1 MALVDDGNREFN
13 ILPGK
18 FSLKLGK
25 KMPIETLYRC
35 ADPSKSTH
43 LQVKTM
49 TDINQAEKSSGAVSA
64 NVPREAKTMVM
75 TRPKEKVIGP
85 RLVCTT
91 ASGESK
97 IYPLNKTQ
105 LVIGRSVE
113 ADLNLLDPLVSR
125 KHCVIENRQ
134 DGFVVRNV
142 STTNP
147 LLLNDKPIA
156 EKRLYTGDQI
166 RIGSATLAFI
176 SDRAR
181 DEKKLDAVTLSRN
194 KQSGWGLWFSVFL
207 LIILV
212 GYFGYFQAYTP
223 LKVKWALS
231 AVSKQIKL
239 GKYLSA
245 QNSLKHLLDLDLSPE
260 HRDQTKELLVEST
273 LAITQ
278 QKAQNED
285 LNAVMEYLKN
295 YLAEYGV
302 GKESEVLWDQ
312 LDYYR
317 LTRAHRL
324 ESAKDFQPA
333 LRQYAA
339 IKEDSIYFEEA
350 HKAIRRIWLAHQQ
363 QPRKDQTLAQLLKEA
378 ETHFRAQRYL
388 KPVNQNAYLLYQA
401 ALTLEPGNGLA
412 LKRIDQ
418 MKSFYREHGDKYFVQ
433 RNWSR
438 ALSYFERYYL
448 IDTETQ
454 EINHKMMICRE
465 KLVRGE
471 QKNSNE
477 QVEKKEEIKRL
488 LEESGTE
495 SSWIMKYLFE
505 DQQSETDSE
514 KPW

>member
-1 MALVDDGNREFN
+1 MRYIDQE
-13 ILPGK
+13 
-18 FSLKLGK
+18 
-25 KMPIETLYRC
+25 
-35 ADPSKSTH
+35 
-43 LQVKTM
+43 
-49 TDINQAEKSSGAVSA
+49 EKGSGAVSSA
-64 NVPREAKTMVM
+64 LPREAKTMVM
-75 TRPKEKVIGP
+75 IRSKEKVIGP

-91 ASGESK
+91 ASGESN
-97 IYPLNKTQ
+97 ICPLDKTK

-125 KHCVIENRQ
+125 KHCVIEDRQ
-134 DGFVVRNV
+134 DGFIVRNV

-147 LLLNDKPIA
+147 LLLNDKPIT
-156 EKRLYTGDQI
+156 EERLYTGDQI

-181 DEKKLDAVTLSRN
+181 DEKRLDAKPLSQN
-194 KQSGWGLWFSVFL
+194 KQSGWGLWVTVFV

-260 HRDQTKELLVEST
+260 HRSRVKGLLTEST

-278 QKAQNED
+278 QKARDED
-285 LNAVMEYLKN
+285 LNTVIVYLKK
-295 YLAEYGV
+295 YLAQYGN
-302 GKESEVLWDQ
+302 GKESVVLWER

-317 LTRAHRL
+317 FTLAHGL
-324 ESAKDFQPA
+324 ESAKNFQPA

-363 QPRKDQTLAQLLKEA
+363 KPRKDQTLTQLLKEA

-388 KPVNQNAYLLYQA
+388 KPMNQNAYLLYQA
-401 ALTLEPGNGLA
+401 ALTLEPGNELSH
-412 LKRIDQ
+412 KRIDQ
-418 MKSFYREHGDKYFVQ
+418 MKSYYREHGQKYFVQ
-433 RNWSR
+433 KNWSR

-448 IDTETQ
+448 IDIETK
-454 EINHKMMICRE
+454 EINQKMIICRE
-465 KLVRGE
+465 KLIETRALDQKAGPAETSSQNMVRGE
-471 QKNSNE
+471 KKISSE
-477 QVEKKEEIKRL
+477 QAEKREEIKRL
-488 LEESGTE
+488 LEESGTG
-495 SSWIMKYLFE
+495 SSWIMKSLFE
-505 DQQSETDSE
+505 DQQSEIGSE
-514 KPW
+514 RPW

>member
-1 MALVDDGNREFN
+1 
-13 ILPGK
+13 
-18 FSLKLGK
+18 
-25 KMPIETLYRC
+25 MPIKSLYRC
-35 ADPSKSTH
+35 VNPSKSSH
-43 LQVKTM
+43 PQVGTM
-49 TDINQAEKSSGAVSA
+49 TDINQEEKISGVVSA
-64 NVPREAKTMVM
+64 DVPREAKTMVM
-75 TRPKEKVIGP
+75 TRLKEKVIGP

-97 IYPLNKTQ
+97 IYPLNKAKI
-105 LVIGRSVE
+105 VIGRSVE

-125 KHCVIENRQ
+125 KHCVIENRE

-147 LLLNDKPIA
+147 LLLNDKQIA

-181 DEKKLDAVTLSRN
+181 DEKKLDTQMLSQN
-194 KQSGWGLWFSVFL
+194 KQSGWGIWVTVSL
-207 LIILV
+207 LISLV
-212 GYFGYFQAYTP
+212 GYFGYFHAYTP

-239 GKYLSA
+239 GKHLSA

-260 HRDQTKELLVEST
+260 HRDLAKELLAEST

-295 YLAEYGV
+295 YLAKYGA
-302 GKESEVLWDQ
+302 GKESEVLWDR

-324 ESAKDFQPA
+324 ESDKDFQPA

-350 HKAIRRIWLAHQQ
+350 HKAIGRIWLAHQQ
-363 QPRKDQTLAQLLKEA
+363 QPPKYQTLAELLKEA

-388 KPVNQNAYLLYQA
+388 RPVNQNAYLLYQS
-401 ALTLEPGNGLA
+401 ALTLEPGNELS

-418 MKSFYREHGDKYFVQ
+418 MKSFYREHGDKYFVKKDWLQ
-433 RNWSR
+433 

-448 IDTETQ
+448 IDTETK
-454 EINHKMMICRE
+454 EINHKMKICRE
-465 KLVRGE
+465 KLAKTRELSHKAGPAKTSSE
-471 QKNSNE
+471 KMMRA
-477 QVEKKEEIKRL
+477 EKKEEIKRL

-495 SSWIMKYLFE
+495 SSWIMQYLFE
-505 DQQSETDSE
+505 DQQSEIDSE

>member
-1 MALVDDGNREFN
+1 MRHIDHE
-13 ILPGK
+13 
-18 FSLKLGK
+18 
-25 KMPIETLYRC
+25 
-35 ADPSKSTH
+35 
-43 LQVKTM
+43 
-49 TDINQAEKSSGAVSA
+49 EKGSGAVSTDL
-64 NVPREAKTMVM
+64 PREAKTMVM
-75 TRPKEKVIGP
+75 TRSKENVIGP

-97 IYPLNKTQ
+97 ICPLDKTK

-125 KHCVIENRQ
+125 KHCVIEDRQ
-134 DGFVVRNV
+134 DGFIVRNV

-156 EKRLYTGDQI
+156 AERLYTGDQI

-181 DEKKLDAVTLSRN
+181 DEKKLAAKPLSQN
-194 KQSGWGLWFSVFL
+194 KSSGWGLWVTVFVL
-207 LIILV
+207 MILV
-212 GYFGYFQAYTP
+212 GYFGYFQVYTP

-239 GKYLSA
+239 GNFQSA
-245 QNSLKHLLDLDLSPE
+245 QNSLKHLLELDLSPE
-260 HRDQTKELLVEST
+260 HRHRIKELLTDST
-273 LAITQ
+273 LALTK
-278 QKAQNED
+278 QKARDED
-285 LNAVMEYLKN
+285 LNAVIAYLKK
-295 YLAEYGV
+295 YLAQYGA
-302 GKESEVLWDQ
+302 GKESVVLWER

-317 LTRAHRL
+317 FTLAHRL
-324 ESAKDFQPA
+324 ESAKEFQPA

-363 QPRKDQTLAQLLKEA
+363 KPRNDQTLAQLLNEA

-388 KPVNQNAYLLYQA
+388 KPVNQNAYLLFQA
-401 ALTLEPGNGLA
+401 ALTLEPGNSLA
-412 LKRIDQ
+412 LKRINQ
-418 MKSFYREHGDKYFVQ
+418 MKSFYREHGNKYFEQ
-433 RNWSR
+433 KNWSQ

-448 IDTETQ
+448 IDTETKD
-454 EINHKMMICRE
+454 INRKLIICRQ
-465 KLVRGE
+465 KLAQARTLDQKAEPPETSSNKKIGRD

-477 QVEKKEEIKRL
+477 QAEKKEEIKRL
-488 LEESGTE
+488 LEESGAD
-495 SSWIMKYLFE
+495 SSWIMQYLFDE
-505 DQQSETDSE
+505 QQKQIDAE

>member
-1 MALVDDGNREFN
+1 
-13 ILPGK
+13 
-18 FSLKLGK
+18 
-25 KMPIETLYRC
+25 
-35 ADPSKSTH
+35 
-43 LQVKTM
+43 M
-49 TDINQAEKSSGAVSA
+49 TDINQEEKSSDAVPA
-64 NVPREAKTMVM
+64 DIPLEAKTMVM
-75 TRPKEKVIGP
+75 TRSKEKVIGP
-85 RLVCTT
+85 RLICTT
-91 ASGESK
+91 SSGESK
-97 IYPLNKTQ
+97 IYPLNETQ

-125 KHCVIENRQ
+125 KHCVIENRE

-181 DEKKLDAVTLSRN
+181 DEKKLDAKMLSQN
-194 KQSGWGLWFSVFL
+194 KQSRRGLWVTVSL

-223 LKVKWALS
+223 LKVRWALA

-245 QNSLKHLLDLDLSPE
+245 QNSLKHLLDLNLSPE
-260 HRDQTKELLVEST
+260 HRDLAKELLAEST

-285 LNAVMEYLKN
+285 LTAVMEYLKN
-295 YLAEYGV
+295 YLAEYGT

-324 ESAKDFQPA
+324 ESAKEFQPA

-363 QPRKDQTLAQLLKEA
+363 QPRKDQTLAQLLKDA

-418 MKSFYREHGDKYFVQ
+418 MKSFYREHGDKYFVK
-433 RNWSR
+433 RDWSR

-448 IDTETQ
+448 IETETK
-454 EINHKMMICRE
+454 EINHKMKICRE
-465 KLVRGE
+465 KLAKTRELSQKAGPAKSSSEKMMRGE
-471 QKNSNE
+471 QKHSQE
-477 QVEKKEEIKRL
+477 QAEKREEIKRL

-495 SSWIMKYLFE
+495 SSWIMQYLFE

>member
-1 MALVDDGNREFN
+1 
-13 ILPGK
+13 
-18 FSLKLGK
+18 
-25 KMPIETLYRC
+25 MPIKTLYRC

-43 LQVKTM
+43 PQVGTM
-49 TDINQAEKSSGAVSA
+49 TGINQEDKSSGGVSA
-64 NVPREAKTMVM
+64 AVPREAKTMVM
-75 TRPKEKVIGP
+75 TRSKEKVIGP

-97 IYPLNKTQ
+97 IYPLNKTK

-113 ADLNLLDPLVSR
+113 VDLNLLDPLVSR
-125 KHCVIENRQ
+125 KHCVIENRE

-166 RIGSATLAFI
+166 RVGSATLAFI

-181 DEKKLDAVTLSRN
+181 DEKKLDVKMLSQN
-194 KQSGWGLWFSVFL
+194 KQSGWGLWFTVSL

-239 GKYLSA
+239 GKYMSA

-260 HRDQTKELLVEST
+260 HRDLAKELLVEST

-278 QKAQNED
+278 QKAQNEG
-285 LNAVMEYLKN
+285 LKAVMEYLKN
-295 YLAEYGV
+295 YLAEYGA
-302 GKESEVLWDQ
+302 GKESEVLWDR

-317 LTRAHRL
+317 LTWAHRL

-378 ETHFRAQRYL
+378 EAHFRAQHYL

-401 ALTLEPGNGLA
+401 ALALEPGNALS

-418 MKSFYREHGDKYFVQ
+418 MKSFYRERGEEYFVQ
-433 RNWSR
+433 KNWSR
-438 ALSYFERYYL
+438 ALSYFERYFL
-448 IDTETQ
+448 IDTETK
-454 EINHKMMICRE
+454 EINHKMIICRE
-465 KLVRGE
+465 KLAEARALDQKAGPAETSSQNIVRGE
-471 QKNSNE
+471 QQNSSE
-477 QVEKKEEIKRL
+477 QAEKREEIKRL

-505 DQQSETDSE
+505 DRQNEIDSE
-514 KPW
+514 RPW

>member
-1 MALVDDGNREFN
+1 
-13 ILPGK
+13 
-18 FSLKLGK
+18 
-25 KMPIETLYRC
+25 
-35 ADPSKSTH
+35 
-43 LQVKTM
+43 M
-49 TDINQAEKSSGAVSA
+49 TDIKQEEKSSGAISP
-64 NVPREAKTMVM
+64 NVPLEAKTMVM
-75 TRPKEKVIGP
+75 TRKKEKIIGP

-97 IYPLNKTQ
+97 IYPLDKTK

-113 ADLNLLDPLVSR
+113 ADLNLLDPLISR
-125 KHCVIENRQ
+125 KHCVIENRE

-147 LLLNDKPIA
+147 LLLNDRQIV

-176 SDRAR
+176 SDSDR
-181 DEKKLDAVTLSRN
+181 DEKKLDAKMLSQN
-194 KQSGWGLWFSVFL
+194 KQSGWAFWITVSL
-207 LIILV
+207 LIVLV

-239 GKYLSA
+239 GKFVSA
-245 QNSLKHLLDLDLSPE
+245 QNSLKHLLDLDLSAE
-260 HRDQTKELLVEST
+260 HRSQAKELLAEST

-278 QKAQNED
+278 QKDQKED
-285 LNAVMEYLKN
+285 LDAVMKYLRN
-295 YLAEYGV
+295 FLAEYGA
-302 GKESEVLWDQ
+302 GKESEVLWDR

-363 QPRKDQTLAQLLKEA
+363 QPHKNQTLAELLKDA
-378 ETHFRAQRYL
+378 ESHFQAQRYL

-401 ALTLEPGNGLA
+401 ALKLDPSNELSQ
-412 LKRIDQ
+412 KRIDQ
-418 MKSFYREHGDKYFVQ
+418 MKSFYLKHGEKYFVQ
-433 RNWSR
+433 KKWTR

-448 IDTETQ
+448 IDTETK
-454 EINHKMMICRE
+454 EINQKMMICRE
-465 KLVRGE
+465 KLARTRKLKGKSGSAKTSSQNMAKGE
-471 QKNSNE
+471 RKSSGELAN
-477 QVEKKEEIKRL
+477 KREEIKQL

-495 SSWIMKYLFE
+495 SSWIMNYLFE
-505 DQQSETDSE
+505 DQQNDIDSE

>member
-1 MALVDDGNREFN
+1 
-13 ILPGK
+13 
-18 FSLKLGK
+18 
-25 KMPIETLYRC
+25 
-35 ADPSKSTH
+35 
-43 LQVKTM
+43 M
-49 TDINQAEKSSGAVSA
+49 TDIKQEEKSSGAISP
-64 NVPREAKTMVM
+64 NVPLEAKTMVM
-75 TRPKEKVIGP
+75 TRKKEKIIGP

-97 IYPLNKTQ
+97 IYPLDKTK

-113 ADLNLLDPLVSR
+113 ADLNLLDPLISR
-125 KHCVIENRQ
+125 KHCVIENRE

-147 LLLNDKPIA
+147 LLLNDRQIV

-176 SDRAR
+176 SDSDR
-181 DEKKLDAVTLSRN
+181 DEKKLDAKMLSQN
-194 KQSGWGLWFSVFL
+194 KQSGWAFWITVSL
-207 LIILV
+207 LIVLV

-239 GKYLSA
+239 GKFVSA
-245 QNSLKHLLDLDLSPE
+245 QNSLKHLLDLDLSAE
-260 HRDQTKELLVEST
+260 HRSQAKELLAEST

-278 QKAQNED
+278 QKDQKED
-285 LNAVMEYLKN
+285 LDAVMKYLRSF
-295 YLAEYGV
+295 LAEYGA
-302 GKESEVLWDQ
+302 GKESEILWDR

-363 QPRKDQTLAQLLKEA
+363 QPHKNQTLAELLKDA
-378 ETHFRAQRYL
+378 ESHFQAQRYL

-401 ALTLEPGNGLA
+401 ALKLDPSNELSQ
-412 LKRIDQ
+412 KRIDQ
-418 MKSFYREHGDKYFVQ
+418 MKSFYLKHGEKYFVQ
-433 RNWSR
+433 KKWTR

-448 IDTETQ
+448 IDTETK
-454 EINHKMMICRE
+454 EINQKMMICRE
-465 KLVRGE
+465 KLARTRKLKGKSGSAKTSSQNMAKGE
-471 QKNSNE
+471 RKSSGELAN
-477 QVEKKEEIKRL
+477 KREEIKQL

-495 SSWIMKYLFE
+495 SSWIMNYLFE
-505 DQQSETDSE
+505 DQQNDIDSE

>member
-1 MALVDDGNREFN
+1 
-13 ILPGK
+13 
-18 FSLKLGK
+18 
-25 KMPIETLYRC
+25 
-35 ADPSKSTH
+35 
-43 LQVKTM
+43 M
-49 TDINQAEKSSGAVSA
+49 TDINQEDHSSGAVSA
-64 NVPREAKTMVM
+64 EVPREAKTMVM
-75 TRPKEKVIGP
+75 TRSKEKVIGP

-97 IYPLNKTQ
+97 IYPLNETQ

-125 KHCVIENRQ
+125 KHCVIENRE

-181 DEKKLDAVTLSRN
+181 DEKKLDAKILSQK
-194 KQSGWGLWFSVFL
+194 KQSGRGLWITVSL
-207 LIILV
+207 LIILL

-223 LKVKWALS
+223 LKIKWALS
-231 AVSKQIKL
+231 AVSKQIKS

-245 QNSLKHLLDLDLSPE
+245 QNSLKHLLDLDLTPE
-260 HRDQTKELLVEST
+260 HRNLAKELLAEST

-295 YLAEYGV
+295 YLAEYGA
-302 GKESEVLWDQ
+302 GKESEVIWDR

-317 LTRAHRL
+317 LTRAQRL
-324 ESAKDFQPA
+324 EAAKDFQPA

-339 IKEDSIYFEEA
+339 IKDDSIYFEEA

-363 QPRKDQTLAQLLKEA
+363 QPSKNQTLAQLLKEA

-401 ALTLEPGNGLA
+401 ALSLEPANELA

-418 MKSFYREHGDKYFVQ
+418 MKSFYREHGDKYFVK

-448 IDTETQ
+448 IDTETK
-454 EINHKMMICRE
+454 EINQKMIICRE
-465 KLVRGE
+465 KLAKARALGQKADPTSASSKKVMKGN
-471 QKNSNE
+471 QKNRND
-477 QVEKKEEIKRL
+477 QAEKKEEIKRL

-495 SSWIMKYLFE
+495 SSWIMQYLFE

>member
-1 MALVDDGNREFN
+1 MA
-13 ILPGK
+13 
-18 FSLKLGK
+18 
-25 KMPIETLYRC
+25 
-35 ADPSKSTH
+35 
-43 LQVKTM
+43 
-49 TDINQAEKSSGAVSA
+49 DINQSGKNPGAISAE
-64 NVPREAKTMVM
+64 VPREAKTIVM
-75 TRPKEKVIGP
+75 TRKKEKVIGP

-97 IYPLNKTQ
+97 IYPLNKTK

-166 RIGSATLAFI
+166 RVGSATLAFI

-181 DEKKLDAVTLSRN
+181 DEKKLDAKMLSQKKR
-194 KQSGWGLWFSVFL
+194 SGWGLWFTVSL
-207 LIILV
+207 LIISV

-260 HRDQTKELLVEST
+260 HRNLAKELIAEST

-278 QKAQNED
+278 QKAQIED
-285 LNAVMEYLKN
+285 LNTVMEYLKN
-295 YLAEYGV
+295 YLAEYGA
-302 GKESEVLWDQ
+302 GKESEALWDR

-317 LTRAHRL
+317 LSQAHRL

-350 HKAIRRIWLAHQQ
+350 HKAIRRIWLAHQE

-378 ETHFRAQRYL
+378 ESHFRAQRYL
-388 KPVNQNAYLLYQA
+388 KPVNQNAYLLYRA
-401 ALTLEPGNGLA
+401 ALSLEPGNKLS
-412 LKRIDQ
+412 LERIDQ
-418 MKSFYREHGDKYFVQ
+418 MKSFYRENGDKYFVEK
-433 RNWSR
+433 NWPR

-448 IDTETQ
+448 IDTDTK
-454 EINHKMMICRE
+454 EINQKMIICRE
-465 KLVRGE
+465 KLSNSRALDQKARSAESSSEKRVRGK
-471 QKNSNE
+471 QKNSNK
-477 QVEKKEEIKRL
+477 QAEKKEEIKRL
-488 LEESGTE
+488 LEESGTD

-505 DQQSETDSE
+505 DQQNEIDSE